1 MFREFFSIDEFHINF
16 FYFFVNFYYFR
27 YGNKLGGFGEKRGF
41 FFCSLFSYFFIEDR
55 ETIGFRKT
63 SFYKDFGR
71 FFYYDCFCALLD
83 YFFHVRNWGFAIYV
97 VLQGAWDLKE

>member
-27 YGNKLGGFGEKRGF
+27 YGNKLGGFGEKRG